1 MSKRSSSRGHIEE
14 RENGTFRAI
23 VSAGIDPLTG
33 KRRYLRATAKTEKLA
48 EKALTDLLHQ
58 VDQQTHARSDLTVS
72 EVIEKWLV
80 IKEPVHVRRT
90 RVRTRQLIR
99 DYIEPRFGSM
109 KAAKLDAEVLENYYA
124 LLQTCK
130 YNGVRGTS
138 HKDHEC
144 EPLSNSSVRA
154 IHFVLR
160 PAFDRAVK
168 WGYLGRNVVAL
179 TEPPSFGT
187 PDPDPPTPEELA
199 PVINEAWRDAAW
211 GLFLWLTMITGSR
224 RGEICVLRWTDVD
237 LSRSTIMVERS
248 GDQYQGQVEEGPTK
262 SRQKRRVRLDDYTVD
277 LLRAYRARCRHQCE
291 ELGAELARNAF
302 VFSLAPDFS
311 SPLKPDTASQR
322 YRRLAKRN
330 ELRSTRLHSIRHYS
344 ATELLAAGIDLR
356 SVAGRLG
363 HGSGGA
369 TTLKF
374 YAAWVEKADTAAAE
388 TLAQS
393 IPRPDFG
400 ERKPRHAFEK
410 LAAELRAAI
419 AAGQYPVGS
428 ELPYARDLAATH
440 NVSVGTVSRA
450 IADLKDRGLVE
461 ARQYQRA
468 RVISRG
474 PGAAGSPEPPYEPS
488 STVALGASG

>member
-1 MSKRSSSRGHIEE
+1 LVTVSKRSSSRGHIEE
-14 RENGTFRAI
+14 RPNGTFRAV
-23 VSAGIDPLTG
+23 VSAGVDPLSG
-33 KRRYLRATAKTEKLA
+33 QRRMLRQTAATKKLA

-58 VDQQTHARSDLTVS
+58 VDQQTHARSDITVG
-72 EVIEKWLV
+72 EAIEKWLV
-80 IKEPVHVRRT
+80 IKEPVHARRT
-90 RVRTRQLIR
+90 RVRNRQLIR
-99 DYIEPRFGSM
+99 DYIEPRFGTM
-109 KAAKLDAEVLENYYA
+109 KAAKIDAELLENYYA

-130 YNGVRGTS
+130 HNGVRRTS
-138 HKDHEC
+138 HADHVC

-154 IHFVLR
+154 IHFILR
-160 PAFDRAVK
+160 ASLDRAVK
-168 WGYLGRNVVAL
+168 WGYLGKNAAAL
-179 TEPPSFGT
+179 AEPPSFGT

-199 PVINEAWRDAAW
+199 PVINEAWRDPAW

-237 LSRSTIMVERS
+237 LSRSTIMVERA
-248 GDQYQGQVEEGPTK
+248 GDQHDGEVVEGPTK
-262 SRQKRRVRLDDYTVD
+262 SRQKRRVRLDEYTVD
-277 LLRAYRARCRHQCE
+277 LLRGYRARCRHQCD
-291 ELGAELARNAF
+291 ELGVDLARNAF

-311 SPLKPDTASQR
+311 KPMKPNTATQR
-322 YRRLAKRN
+322 YRRLAARN

-393 IPRPDFG
+393 IPRPDFA

-419 AAGQYPVGS
+419 ESGQYPVGA
-428 ELPYARDLAATH
+428 ELPYARELAATH

-450 IADLKDRGLVE
+450 MADLRERGLVE

-468 RVISRG
+468 RVISNRT
-474 PGAAGSPEPPYEPS
+474 GAA
-488 STVALGASG
+488 

>member
-1 MSKRSSSRGHIEE
+1 
-14 RENGTFRAI
+14 

-33 KRRYLRATAKTEKLA
+33 KRRFLRATAPTEKLA
-48 EKALTDLLHQ
+48 EKALTNLLHQ
-58 VDQQTHARSDLTVS
+58 VDQQTHARSDLTVG
-72 EVIEKWLV
+72 EVIEKWLT
-80 IKEPVHVRRT
+80 IKEPVHVRKT
-90 RVRTRQLIR
+90 RVRTRQLVR

-130 YNGVRGTS
+130 HNAVRGTS

-144 EPLSNSSVRA
+144 EPLANSSVRA

-168 WGYLGRNVVAL
+168 WGYLGRNVVAF
-179 TEPPSFGT
+179 TEPPPFGA

-199 PVINEAWRDAAW
+199 PVINEAWRDPAW

-237 LSRSTIMVERS
+237 LSRSTLMVERA
-248 GDQYQGQVEEGPTK
+248 GDQYDGEVMEGPTK

-277 LLRAYRARCRHQCE
+277 LLRAYKGKCRRQVE
-291 ELGAELARNAF
+291 EMGSELARNAF
-302 VFSLAPDFS
+302 VFSLTPDFS
-311 SPLKPDTASQR
+311 KPLKPNTATQR

-330 ELRSTRLHSIRHYS
+330 GLRSTRLHSIRHYS
-344 ATELLAAGIDLR
+344 ATELLTAGIDLR

-410 LAAELRAAI
+410 LAAELRGAI
-419 AAGQYPVGS
+419 ESGQYPVGS
-428 ELPYARDLAATH
+428 ELPYARELAAAH

-461 ARQYQRA
+461 AKQYRRA
-468 RVISRG
+468 TVISQDTARRTTHLEE
-474 PGAAGSPEPPYEPS
+474 AG
-488 STVALGASG
+488 